1 MKKCYEDHFLSVPPL
16 KKKKETENTRALAM
30 LPGAIEKRNRN
41 IFEALQRN
49 LQKFALSFLLLRGLV
64 T

>member
-1 MKKCYEDHFLSVPPL
+1 MLRRPL
-16 KKKKETENTRALAM
+16 PFCTTPQKKKQTENTRALAM